1 MRRYV
6 GNFVF
11 AILIGVLLSACGA
24 GDKGPAEAALKAAE
38 EAVNAARGEASKYL
52 PDQVRSLDAALA
64 SAKEKFNKGDYK
76 AALADANDLT
86 VKAKEIASA
95 AATKKV
101 ELAKTWDGFSNGFPR
116 VVDAIKSRVDIL
128 SQSKKLPAG
137 MTPDNLATAKAG
149 LADITQQW
157 TAATDA
163 SKSGNLADAVAKT
176 GALKAKA
183 VEVLTALKMPVPEA
197 LRA

>member
-1 MRRYV
+1 M
-6 GNFVF
+6 
-11 AILIGVLLSACGA
+11 A
-24 GDKGPAEAALKAAE
+24 
-38 EAVNAARGEASKYL
+38 
-52 PDQVRSLDAALA
+52 
-64 SAKEKFNKGDYK
+64 
-76 AALADANDLT
+76 
-86 VKAKEIASA
+86 VKAKEVASTA
-95 AATKKV
+95 AAKKV
-101 ELAKTWDGFSNGFPR
+101 ELAKTWDGFSSGFPR

-176 GALKAKA
+176 PSLKAKA